1 MRSPLVIII
10 FQPLANKSFVSSS
23 LSYSTSA
30 LRLCPMLGV
39 YEFWLRERD
48 NESSS
53 LVKKLFFFGENLL
66 PEIPGEEKIIIGRLR
81 PSQLGT
87 HHRYLD
93 AGDKFPLFQGGRVA
107 RIVKDI
113 STYAAVIQKNG
124 GLGGSAITS
133 YPLSLLL

>member
-30 LRLCPMLGV
+30 LRPCPMSGV

-53 LVKKLFFFGENLL
+53 LIKKLSFFGENLL
-66 PEIPGEEKIIIGRLR
+66 PEIPGEEKIIIGRLCS
-81 PSQLGT
+81 SQFGT

-93 AGDKFPLFQGGRVA
+93 TGLEFRSFQCGFVA
-107 RIVKDI
+107 RIIKYI
-113 STYAAVIQKNG
+113 S
-124 GLGGSAITS
+124 S
-133 YPLSLLL
+133 Y